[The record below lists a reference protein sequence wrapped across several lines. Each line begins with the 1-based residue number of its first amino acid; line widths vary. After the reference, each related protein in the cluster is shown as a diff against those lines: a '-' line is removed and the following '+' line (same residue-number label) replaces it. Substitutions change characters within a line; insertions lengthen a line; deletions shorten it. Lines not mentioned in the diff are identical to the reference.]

1 MNSELASLYLAL
13 RDFVDPLRRRFE
25 SPEALESLFHRYGWI
40 APLERP
46 VFDRLLQVSG
56 LTEPLEGF
64 LQAADRAQQRLDAD
78 PAGGSLQEADVA
90 ALVQSGTSLIRALA
104 TFDLSSL
111 SGLAEPLG
119 SDEFWESIGEHV
131 VDDLLEEYLRV
142 YHPRLFLVLRLWAVI
157 RYEPTRPT
165 GPFRRPY
172 VRISLDWDQALAM
185 VTEPLPSLRRAY
197 HWGDAAHPFD
207 HEGALTALATVL
219 RAIRVPATQ
228 ITPALQS
235 DAPFPP
241 DPARRVQDD
250 VSALRT
256 ILLRSV
262 SRLDQTA
269 YKVGFEV
276 YPAAAGSDTRPSGL
290 LVKPLLIGTAGQ
302 GLPLG
307 DDVSLRWDV
316 AADLGA
322 SIGFAIFPNRAQI
335 VGGQPAIGT
344 SLELAS
350 ATDKPRYL
358 VGNAR
363 TARIELSAFSI
374 GLSLT
379 GSPTDPEIALDLAAL
394 DDSGKSA
401 GKVVIPLEDSD
412 QFVKEVAK
420 GRSLEFSFGGDVRWS
435 SKSGLAF
442 SGRPSFDVELPLN
455 IQLGPV
461 TLRGASIGL
470 RQGPKENGAASLAFR
485 ATVDA
490 LAKLGPVA
498 LVVEGVGF
506 AASFARRTRDELA
519 QATAERNGRPAA
531 TFGTLDASFG
541 FKPPDGIGLTVDAT
555 VAKGGGFLRYEEANR
570 RYGGALEVV
579 IGNFAVK
586 GFGLLT
592 ERPDGYSL
600 IIVLS
605 AEFPE
610 PINLAFGFR
619 LAGVGGLLAVHHR
632 LETGALQA
640 GLRSGAA
647 SQLLFPRDP
656 IAAAPRIL
664 TTLGSVFPPA
674 KGQFLAGPLFKL
686 TWGTRSLATLSVAVV
701 LEWPQPLR
709 LLILGN
715 LEVTAPHR
723 GFELLLLHAEFAGVI
738 DFGRPSF
745 EFDAVIS
752 DSRFGPYALSGD
764 IAVRV
769 RGGDDP
775 MFLLT
780 AGGFHPQF
788 PVPTN
793 ANLPP
798 LRRITVALSS
808 GDNPRARLELY
819 TAITPS
825 TWQIGGKLELSASAA
840 GFTAEALLSVD
851 ALFGEIRE
859 GDDTRCG
866 FVADIEGRAA
876 IRRGGTIIM
885 GVDLQIQLS
894 GTEPWHVKGKA
905 VLHFFFFSVSIPFE
919 GTFGD
924 EPKRPSLPLVDA
936 AAMLQTALEEHGNW
950 DTALPRGSGPLVTL
964 AGRTVAADVIVAHP
978 LGRLGV
984 RQHALPFEVEI
995 TRVGGARTTPDRFA
1009 FPSVRIGTS
1018 DVAEPVRLRSPFAA
1032 GQFLDLDEDE
1042 RFTRP
1047 AFEPMLSGFE
1057 VSAAGTTA
1065 GSAERANLDYEEF
1078 QIGPDGRLTEP
1089 KTGQPP
1095 PPPTIITHG
1104 VLFGAAATSA
1114 LRRDEAATRMRTS
1127 ATAVRVTNVPP
1138 QVVNADTLRPVSVPG
1153 LDGAA
1158 TFTEIAQGLT
1168 RHLAGGEAPEQP
1180 LAIVGAHEAHDG

>member
-1 MNSELASLYLAL
+1 VNSELASLYLAL

-46 VFDRLLQVSG
+46 VFDRILQVSG
-56 LTEPLEGF
+56 LTEPLDGF
-64 LQAADRAQQRLDAD
+64 LQAADRVQQRLDAD
-78 PAGGSLQEADVA
+78 PAGGSLQEAEVA

-111 SGLAEPLG
+111 SGLAEPLR

-131 VDDLLEEYLRV
+131 LDDLLEEYLRV

-185 VTEPLPSLRRAY
+185 VTEPLPSLKRAY
-197 HWGDAAHPFD
+197 HWGDPAHTFD
-207 HEGALTALATVL
+207 HEGALTALGTVL
-219 RAIRVPATQ
+219 RAIRVPAMEM
-228 ITPALQS
+228 TPALQL
-235 DAPFPP
+235 DPPFPP

-256 ILLRSV
+256 TLLRSV

-276 YPAAAGSDTRPSGL
+276 YPAAAGSETRPSGL

-307 DDVSLRWDV
+307 DASLRWHV
-316 AADLGA
+316 AADLGE
-322 SIGFAIFPNRAQI
+322 SIGFAVFPNRAHI

-358 VGNAR
+358 LGNAG

-379 GSPTDPEIALDLAAL
+379 GSATDPEVALRLAAV
-394 DDSGKSA
+394 DDSGKA
-401 GKVVIPLEDSD
+401 ACKVVIPLEDSD
-412 QFVKEVAK
+412 AFVQEVAK
-420 GRSLEFSFGGDVRWS
+420 RRSLEFSFGADVRWS

-442 SGRPSFDVELPLN
+442 NGRPSFDVDLPLN

-461 TLRGASIGL
+461 TLTAASIGL
-470 RQGPKENGAASLAFR
+470 GQGPKKNGAASLAFR

-506 AASFARRTRDELA
+506 AAGFARRTRDELSG
-519 QATAERNGRPAA
+519 ATAERNGRPAA
-531 TFGTLDASFG
+531 TFGTVDVSFG
-541 FKPPDGIGLTVDAT
+541 FKPPDGIGLSVDAT

-619 LAGVGGLLAVHHR
+619 LAGVGGLLALHHR

-664 TTLGSVFPPA
+664 TTLGAVFPPA

-701 LEWPQPLR
+701 LEWPDPLR
-709 LLILGN
+709 LLILGT

-738 DFGRPSF
+738 DFERPSF

-752 DSRFGPYALSGD
+752 DSRLGPYALSGD

-769 RGGDDP
+769 RGGDDAL
-775 MFLLT
+775 FLLT

-788 PVPTN
+788 QVPTN

-936 AAMLQTALEEHGNW
+936 AAMLQTALEERGNW

-978 LGRLGV
+978 LGRLAL
-984 RQHALPFEVEI
+984 RQHALPFDVEI
-995 TRVGGARTTPDRFA
+995 TRVGGARTSADRFA

-1032 GQFLDLDEDE
+1032 GQFLDLDENE

-1057 VSAAGTTA
+1057 VSAAGTSFGA
-1065 GSAERANLDYEEF
+1065 AQRADLDYEEF
-1078 QIGPDGRLTEP
+1078 QIGPDGRLAEP
-1089 KTGQPP
+1089 TTGQPP
-1095 PPPTIITHG
+1095 PPTIVTHG
-1104 VLFGAAATSA
+1104 VLLGAAATST

-1127 ATAVRVTNVPP
+1127 ATAVQVMNVPP
-1138 QVVNADTLRPVSVPG
+1138 RVVNADTLRPVTVPG
-1153 LDGAA
+1153 LEGAA

-1168 RHLAGGEAPEQP
+1168 RHLAGGAAAEQP